1 MASGTILFGFAAVFC
16 CLEHLEEATT
26 KIQAEQSGSAR
37 LAAAAFVAAVVTT
50 FGLTL
55 LLLFS
60 YIRALDAGRRFLF
73 LGCLAKSTR
82 LAATA
87 SLLTGPAVQLLVSGY
102 LAVADLG

>member
-26 KIQAEQSGSAR
+26 KIQAEQSGSAW

-73 LGCLAKSTR
+73 LGCLAKSTGSRPRR
-82 LAATA
+82 LSSPDLRGSFLFQGT
-87 SLLTGPAVQLLVSGY
+87 LL
-102 LAVADLG
+102 

>member
-1 MASGTILFGFAAVFC
+1 MASSTILFGFAAVFC
-16 CLEHLEEATT
+16 CLELLEEATT

-73 LGCLAKSTR
+73 MGRLAESTR

-87 SLLTGPAVQLLVSGY
+87 CLLTGPVGSFLFQGTQ
-102 LAVADLG
+102 